1 MISCKGWD
9 VRAQNTVSPA
19 VELDL
24 QSLVLRGVL
33 EAALTDKTNNALKF
47 PQVSVSVPGLQEN
60 QRP

>member
-24 QSLVLRGVL
+24 QSLVLKGVL
-33 EAALTDKTNNALKF
+33 EVALTDKTDNALKF
-47 PQVSVSVPGLQEN
+47 PQVSVSVPGL
-60 QRP
+60 